1 MKTRRSFLLRL
12 AAAIGGGRERL
23 ARSFCTQA
31 AVAVAA
37 VHLVLYPLLRAGRV
51 SETAYVIAAV
61 ALTSAVVALLALPIA
76 RTLRAVRC
84 NLESLDN
91 AMSPAEP
98 MAPRAGVVTRPV
110 RLADRVAALIET
122 RRAAEQQNQSNRKT
136 TRHLLRAQ
144 HIAGLGSWEWTRE
157 SRKLD
162 CSDEVYRILGIAT
175 GQRDIT
181 LRRLFRALHKDDRH
195 AFRRWSFK
203 LARGGRPSGLDIRA
217 HAWNGRLL
225 HLRVRGEPLFDHK
238 KAFHGVVGTIQDA
251 TDYAQ
256 AIHDVHR
263 LAYYDV
269 LTELPNRTRFRQE
282 LAETLKSARARQES
296 FAILFVD
303 LDQFKR
309 INDTLG
315 HASGDEL
322 LRIIAQRLTRVSRAE
337 EIAGQPLA
345 ARERGV
351 CRQGGDEFIVLLR
364 GVTGD
369 EPAARAARRL
379 LETLEQP
386 ITLGPQEV
394 FMSASIGI
402 VLYPR
407 DGEDLDTLLKN
418 ADVAMYHAKAAGR
431 NRHSFYQPAM
441 REATANRL
449 VLEHGLRRAIEAE
462 QFELHYQP
470 QVDVCSGAITGVE
483 ALIRWN
489 HPTLGQLAPKHFITV
504 AEEAGLIMAIWEWV
518 FVTALIQ
525 LVAWRKEGLPPITM
539 GVNLSSVQFADA
551 KLARRVED
559 VARAVGVP
567 FEAIELEITES
578 VLMRDFDGALATL
591 ADLRSMGVKIA
602 IDDFGTGYSSLSYLR
617 RLPLDKLKLD
627 MAFTGDAMKSEQAAA
642 ITRAIITMGKSLEL
656 DVVAEGV
663 ETQAQLDFLAAAGCT
678 TIQGYLLSRPVPAAA
693 MTELLRRGCRPAAPS
708 DAPRPDAPLAAIA

>member
-282 LAETLKSARARQES
+282 LAETLKSARAMQ
-296 FAILFVD
+296 
-303 LDQFKR
+303 
-309 INDTLG
+309 
-315 HASGDEL
+315 
-322 LRIIAQRLTRVSRAE
+322 
-337 EIAGQPLA
+337 
-345 ARERGV
+345 
-351 CRQGGDEFIVLLR
+351 
-364 GVTGD
+364 
-369 EPAARAARRL
+369 RRL
-379 LETLEQP
+379 
-386 ITLGPQEV
+386 
-394 FMSASIGI
+394 M
-402 VLYPR
+402 
-407 DGEDLDTLLKN
+407 
-418 ADVAMYHAKAAGR
+418 
-431 NRHSFYQPAM
+431 
-441 REATANRL
+441 
-449 VLEHGLRRAIEAE
+449 
-462 QFELHYQP
+462 
-470 QVDVCSGAITGVE
+470 
-483 ALIRWN
+483 
-489 HPTLGQLAPKHFITV
+489 
-504 AEEAGLIMAIWEWV
+504 
-518 FVTALIQ
+518 
-525 LVAWRKEGLPPITM
+525 
-539 GVNLSSVQFADA
+539 
-551 KLARRVED
+551 
-559 VARAVGVP
+559 
-567 FEAIELEITES
+567 
-578 VLMRDFDGALATL
+578 
-591 ADLRSMGVKIA
+591 
-602 IDDFGTGYSSLSYLR
+602 
-617 RLPLDKLKLD
+617 
-627 MAFTGDAMKSEQAAA
+627 
-642 ITRAIITMGKSLEL
+642 
-656 DVVAEGV
+656 
-663 ETQAQLDFLAAAGCT
+663 
-678 TIQGYLLSRPVPAAA
+678 
-693 MTELLRRGCRPAAPS
+693 
-708 DAPRPDAPLAAIA
+708 